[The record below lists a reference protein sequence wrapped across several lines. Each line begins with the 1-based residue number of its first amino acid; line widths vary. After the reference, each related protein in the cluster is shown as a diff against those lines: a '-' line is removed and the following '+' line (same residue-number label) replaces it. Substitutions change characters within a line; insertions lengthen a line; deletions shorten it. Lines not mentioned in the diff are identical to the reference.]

1 MGLAI
6 VLRGERPVPL
16 EPIESQMSDGELRH
30 IGLDVTRAWKRTAVS
45 DASAVWFRETRLRT
59 VRTKGVWE
67 A

>member
-6 VLRGERPVPL
+6 VLRWERPVPL
-16 EPIESQMSDGELRH
+16 EPIESQMSDGELRR
-30 IGLDVTRAWKRTAVS
+30 IGLDVTRAWKRTAAS
-45 DASAVWFRETRLRT
+45 DASAVWFRETRSRT